1 MYHIRPIE
9 FYKPIEN
16 YNGYFISDEGNVY
29 CNLGKGNRK
38 NGKTVE
44 LYRLKPRP
52 TKNGYLRVYMR
63 NTETDKREDKYIH
76 RLVGE
81 AFVPND
87 NPEVKTQIN
96 HKNFIRSKNHAE
108 NLEWV
113 SPKENTQYTIDSN
126 HVYRSDEGKF
136 VSNFN
141 YTEFANNEIV

>member
-1 MYHIRPIE
+1 MYYIRPIE

-29 CNLGKGNRK
+29 CNLGRGNRK

-44 LYRLKPRP
+44 MYQLKPRS

-63 NTETDKREDKYIH
+63 NNNTNKREDKYIH

-81 AFVPND
+81 AFIPND
-87 NPEVKTQIN
+87 NPEIKTQIN

-113 SPKENTQYTIDSN
+113 SLKENTQYTINLN

-136 VSNFN
+136 VGNFN
-141 YTEFANNEIV
+141 YTEFANNKIV